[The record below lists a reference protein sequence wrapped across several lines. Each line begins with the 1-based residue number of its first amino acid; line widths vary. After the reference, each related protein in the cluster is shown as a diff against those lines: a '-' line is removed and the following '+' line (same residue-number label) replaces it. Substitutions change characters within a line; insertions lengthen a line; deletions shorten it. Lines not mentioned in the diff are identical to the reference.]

1 MLARRNNHRCE
12 VQIDAA
18 ILSSVTVNPMRKT
31 LIMNA
36 ANLNHRVLKKHL
48 ARLLRAGFLVQ
59 VGDFYKLTDGGQAFL
74 EEFTR
79 FKRIEDVLMKSN
91 IKEEAEEFIEP
102 RTE

>member
-1 MLARRNNHRCE
+1 MTSRKNHRCQ

-18 ILSSVTVNPMRKT
+18 MLSSVAVNPMRKT

-36 ANLNHRVLKKHL
+36 VNLNHRVLKKHL

-59 VGDFYKLTDGGQAFL
+59 AGNFYKSTEEGQAFL

-79 FKRIEDVLMKSN
+79 FKRMEDVLMKSN
-91 IKEEAEEFIEP
+91 IEEEAEEFIEP